1 MKKISYQYCVKVN
14 YDTEEN
20 PNYVDTFVDK
30 TLNCH
35 TDEEYEKNLLL
46 AQQEAYEGK
55 IDVVDVVEPEIPTD
69 AERIA
74 ELEEALAMLLNGVTE

>member
-1 MKKISYQYCVKVN
+1 MKKISYQYCVKAN
-14 YDTEEN
+14 YGTEEN

-35 TDEEYEKNLLL
+35 TDEEYEKSLPI
-46 AQQEAYEGK
+46 AQQEAYNGEYT
-55 IDVVDVVEPEIPTD
+55 VEEVDEPEIPTD

-74 ELEEALAMLLNGVTE
+74 ELEEALDMLLNEVTE